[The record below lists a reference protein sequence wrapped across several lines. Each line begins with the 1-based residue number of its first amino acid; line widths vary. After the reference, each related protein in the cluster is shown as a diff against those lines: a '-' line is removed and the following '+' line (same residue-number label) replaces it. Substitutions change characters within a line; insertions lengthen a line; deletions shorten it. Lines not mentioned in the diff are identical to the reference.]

1 MAQAAPARI
10 PLEVPRWQTL
20 AAWTSAVMVA
30 LLFFVSGLWKIT
42 DPEGAAVRM
51 AQARVPEALSL
62 AAALGFGIV
71 ETVAATLLVVPR
83 LRRWGAALTVLLLV
97 AFLSWIAFHYNAL
110 RGEECSCFPWLKR
123 AVGPGFFIGDGIM
136 LVLAVAAGYF
146 APRPRGFRTIAL
158 ITGAVTVFALVSWGV
173 ITVRHTGTRAPE
185 SVLVNGQPYS
195 LRYGKVLLFFF
206 DPECMHCFDAAQKMS
221 TLHWNATRVVGVPV
235 SQPRYAPQFMSDTGL
250 KMAITADHAK
260 LKQIFPYTAV
270 PAAIAL
276 ENGRETA
283 PLVRFEGEEPAATL
297 KRLGLV
303 E

>member
-1 MAQAAPARI
+1 
-10 PLEVPRWQTL
+10 
-20 AAWTSAVMVA
+20 
-30 LLFFVSGLWKIT
+30 
-42 DPEGAAVRM
+42 
-51 AQARVPEALSL
+51 
-62 AAALGFGIV
+62 
-71 ETVAATLLVVPR
+71 
-83 LRRWGAALTVLLLV
+83 
-97 AFLSWIAFHYNAL
+97 
-110 RGEECSCFPWLKR
+110 
-123 AVGPGFFIGDGIM
+123 M
-136 LVLAVAAGYF
+136 LVLALAAGYF

-158 ITGAVTVFALVSWGV
+158 IAGAVTVFAFVSWGV

-235 SQPRYAPQFMSDTGL
+235 SQPRYAPQFMIDTGL
-250 KMAITADHAK
+250 KMEITADHAK
-260 LKQIFPYTAV
+260 LKQIFPYTSV

-283 PLVRFEGEEPAATL
+283 PLVRFEGDEPAATL